1 MSDRNRARALRLAG
15 IAIILLSA
23 GAMLLPAGKRISSD
37 MIGAL
42 LIAAG
47 LIELVAGSLRRE
59 VRPFAMTAG
68 GATTLAGLIF
78 VVNRESHFFP
88 TVILVIAWL
97 LVRSV
102 ILAAATLEAAGSVR
116 IWTAL
121 SAGMDLLLAVLLIA
135 GLLGGMV
142 GLAWIETRRGQ
153 PGAYDPRP
161 LDVAMMLAAG
171 LGLYSFAKGL
181 TVGQSMATALQGP
194 GTLVVLGVALQGL
207 IAGAVVA
214 APVVGQPMSP
224 SRLFLLAAIVAGPSV
239 GGIIV
244 GTSWVGPGLELLVL
258 SLAAGTL
265 IYVLRELLRGRLEDV
280 SAVGA
285 MWGLA
290 AGLLL
295 ALAAELLVE
304 LGRQS

>member
-1 MSDRNRARALRLAG
+1 MK
-15 IAIILLSA
+15 LS
-23 GAMLLPAGKRISSD
+23 G
-37 MIGAL
+37 
-42 LIAAG
+42 
-47 LIELVAGSLRRE
+47 
-59 VRPFAMTAG
+59 
-68 GATTLAGLIF
+68 TTLAALSALCVCTGLALVRRLPRSARERGLFTMGAAGFALF
-78 VVNRESHFFP
+78 VVIEVGYQALG
-88 TVILVIAWL
+88 TVELGAL
-97 LVRSV
+97 SD
-102 ILAAATLEAAGSVR
+102 APGSL
-116 IWTAL
+116 AL
-121 SAGMDLLLAVLLIA
+121 SAGLLII
-135 GLLGGMV
+135 GLLCGMV

-171 LGLYSFAKGL
+171 VGLYSFAKGL
-181 TVGQSMATALQGP
+181 TVGQSMATALEGP
-194 GTLVVLGVALQGL
+194 GMLVVLGVALQGF
-207 IAGAVVA
+207 INGAVVA

-224 SRLFLLAAIVAGPSV
+224 RRLFLLAAIVAGPSV

-265 IYVLRELLRGRLEDV
+265 VYVLRELLRGRLEDV

-290 AGLLL
+290 VGLLL

-304 LGRQS
+304 LGRQA